1 MLWPVGRIS
10 KHGYG
15 PLSQLL
21 HSAANG
27 VRAASSSTKII
38 IHLAEGWKAPAI
50 KSFYSHIFIPGKL
63 NSSDVDVMGFSFYP
77 FYGTGAT
84 LHALQSSLQEIV
96 TEYGKVCLCFDRGVV
111 CSSPFI
117 KDVMVVETNWPVVCP
132 DVNLSNKSIP
142 ISAAGQLKWVAGIKN
157 VIEGLSGG
165 HGLGI
170 LYWEPGWVGNAGL
183 GSSCAVR

>member
-10 KHGYG
+10 KNGYE

-21 HSAANG
+21 HSAAKG

-38 IHLAEGWKAPAI
+38 IHLAEGWNAPDI
-50 KSFYSHIFIPGKL
+50 NSFYSHIFISEKL
-63 NSSDVDVMGFSFYP
+63 NTSDVDVMGFSFYP

-84 LHALQSSLQEIV
+84 LYALQSSLQGLV
-96 TEYGKVCLCFDRGVV
+96 TKYGKVSFCFDRVV
-111 CSSPFI
+111 ICSSPFI

-132 DVNLSNKSIP
+132 GVNISNKSVP
-142 ISAAGQLKWVAGIKN
+142 ISTAGQLKWVAGIIN